1 MPIESLALNA
11 VSWPVLQEA
20 PGRGQEVPEGVRH
33 GESRHVVHSLP
44 LEDPEQV
51 PRPGS
56 AITRGPGAAWRG
68 VAAGSCQPQPGCQL
82 QRGLK
87 QTQWSPERPLPSPQY
102 P

>member
-44 LEDPEQV
+44 LEEGLPAFHRLTCAPLSRPRHSCPPFPPKVLESAFPSV
-51 PRPGS
+51 PNPLE
-56 AITRGPGAAWRG
+56 ARG
-68 VAAGSCQPQPGCQL
+68 
-82 QRGLK
+82 K
-87 QTQWSPERPLPSPQY
+87 HF
-102 P
+102 